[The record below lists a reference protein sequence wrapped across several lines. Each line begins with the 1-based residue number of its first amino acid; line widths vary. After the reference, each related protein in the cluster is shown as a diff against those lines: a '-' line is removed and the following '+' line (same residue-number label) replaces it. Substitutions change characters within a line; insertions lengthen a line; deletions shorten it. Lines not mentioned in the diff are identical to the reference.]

1 MTGIIQKSLW
11 GVKAFIDPDNYLF
24 GRNALATGG
33 RDKPMVVVPGSNETV
48 ALFEDFLSKSVSGKG
63 DTGKSVPYDDSPYFQ
78 ALAAD
83 TGRNIKL
90 QQNMSN
96 GVIQLNAATIGGAAT
111 TVAASVAAV
120 FGHNASW
127 KANMGKGTDGRLR
140 MGARFKVPGINNE
153 SGGKHEGSWN
163 VNGLFIGFTDT
174 GILATVEMPY
184 FDTGEAT
191 EATDTGS
198 LHTGTVASDMVGFYY
213 GERSDTGW
221 RGIASTSGGA
231 GTDDSGDQQVLLT
244 STNPTANTYVV
255 AEVEITHSS
264 SDTGGTA
271 TFYLDGQ
278 PVGKIKSPVANNKP
292 LVPVVA
298 AIFTD
303 TGAAA
308 VDLDWISVSGFRDT
322 GE

>member
-1 MTGIIQKSLW
+1 MTGIIQKSLH

-24 GRNALATGG
+24 GRNAIATGG
-33 RDKPMVVVPGSNETV
+33 RDKPMIVVPGSNDTV
-48 ALFEDFLSKSVSGKG
+48 AMFEDFLSQSFTFKG
-63 DTGKSVPYDDSPYFQ
+63 DTGGMEKRHDTPYFQ
-78 ALAAD
+78 AQSAD
-83 TGRNIKL
+83 TGRNILL
-90 QQNMSN
+90 QQNFSN
-96 GVIQLNAATIGGAAT
+96 GVIRLNAATDGGAIT
-111 TVAASVAAV
+111 TPAASVAAV

-140 MGARFKVPGINNE
+140 MGARLKVPGINNE

-198 LHTGTVASDMVGFYY
+198 LHTGTVASDLVGFYY

-231 GTDDSGDQQVLLT
+231 GSNDSGDQQVLLT

-271 TFYLDGQ
+271 TFFLDGQ
-278 PVGKIKSPVANNKP
+278 AVGSIPSPVANNKP

-298 AIFTD
+298 MIVTD
-303 TGAAA
+303 TGIPF
-308 VDLDWISVSGFRDT
+308 VELDWISVSGFRDT